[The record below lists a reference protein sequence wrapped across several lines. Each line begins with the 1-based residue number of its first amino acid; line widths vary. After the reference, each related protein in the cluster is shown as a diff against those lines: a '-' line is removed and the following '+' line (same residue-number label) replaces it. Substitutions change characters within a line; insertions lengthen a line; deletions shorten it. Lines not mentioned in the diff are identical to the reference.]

1 MDSCDDGQFCTGDY
15 RADTLHHCFLIIAAI
30 SMIRISEQNLG
41 QENSILMTH
50 SISV

>member
-1 MDSCDDGQFCTGDY
+1 MVASFVQVITEPI
-15 RADTLHHCFLIIAAI
+15 LLSHHYFLTVAGI

-41 QENSILMTH
+41 EENSIVMTH